1 MTNPIT
7 WTTTSSTIPMTSSS
21 NFSPWTSLPITHRTK
36 VPLEHRQKNN
46 STIAD
51 DFGEHSTNQSNF
63 DNKIIWISLGATAI
77 ICTLTVFVI
86 LCQRDKIAKF
96 LRKSENPDVLDD
108 AFYYTDVSMGRR
120 ENQPNSVTYENVIP
134 NLLLNEPNYIELDF
148 NVQKNSNPEN
158 AAAEINSTTLNQK
171 RDIKGYV
178 DSVIYA
184 ELRK

>member
-1 MTNPIT
+1 M
-7 WTTTSSTIPMTSSS
+7 
-21 NFSPWTSLPITHRTK
+21 
-36 VPLEHRQKNN
+36 
-46 STIAD
+46 
-51 DFGEHSTNQSNF
+51 
-63 DNKIIWISLGATAI
+63 
-77 ICTLTVFVI
+77 
-86 LCQRDKIAKF
+86 
-96 LRKSENPDVLDD
+96 DD

-120 ENQPNSVTYENVIP
+120 DNQSESETYENVTP
-134 NLLLNEPNYIELDF
+134 NLLLNELNYIELEF